1 MVSYNHRLENMKLL
15 IGTTMV
21 AWKCE
26 KNEHLDWL
34 KNRKEIIKRFPGTK
48 FFASLET
55 DKRGIDPFLD
65 VLRALGEVNGEYW
78 TYQIND
84 HVKKVGSQN
93 RWIRMET
100 GRNLIREF
108 AQRETWLQD
117 ASEQHLPPVITYD
130 AIVFI
135 DSDIEL
141 TVQMLEAMA
150 SAEENIVSLNFPYY
164 GGPSVAGMMIKAPL
178 YFDLPFYH
186 NSYEKINDDFKFQK
200 EAENKFEKVKILD
213 NIVVETL
220 NAKTPVESRQ
230 IPDRML

>member
-1 MVSYNHRLENMKLL
+1 MVS
-15 IGTTMV
+15 
-21 AWKCE
+21 WKCE

-34 KNRKEIIKRFPGTK
+34 KNREQIIDKFPDSK
-48 FFASLET
+48 FFAALEVDT
-55 DKRGIDPFLD
+55 RGLDPFMD

-84 HVKKVGSQN
+84 HVKKVTSQN

-108 AQRETWLQD
+108 AQRQTWQEDGSL
-117 ASEQHLPPVITYD
+117 HHMPPIVTFD
-130 AIVFI
+130 AIIYI

-141 TVQMLEAMA
+141 TTDMVNSMWKSKA
-150 SAEENIVSLNFPYY
+150 NIVSLNFPDY
-164 GGPSVAGMMIKAPL
+164 GGPSVAGMMIKSPL

-186 NSYEKINDDFKFQK
+186 NSYEKINDDFKFQN
-200 EAENKFEKVKILD
+200 EAEKRFEKI
-213 NIVVETL
+213 ETL
-220 NAKTPVESRQ
+220 DSIIIKTPNGRVPVEARQ

>member
-1 MVSYNHRLENMKLL
+1 MVP
-15 IGTTMV
+15 
-21 AWKCE
+21 WKCE

-34 KNRKEIIKRFPGTK
+34 KNRKQIIDKFPNSK
-48 FFASLET
+48 FFAALET
-55 DKRGIDPFLD
+55 DVRGIDPFMD
-65 VLRALGEVNGEYW
+65 VLRALGEVGGEYW

-108 AQRETWLQD
+108 AQRDTWLQD
-117 ASEQHLPPVITYD
+117 ASQKNLPPVINFD
-130 AIVFI
+130 AIVYI
-135 DSDIEL
+135 DSDIEITL
-141 TVQMLEAMA
+141 DMIEAMWNA
-150 SAEENIVSLNFPYY
+150 KGNIVSLDFPHY

-200 EAENKFEKVKILD
+200 EAEKKFEKVQILD
-213 NIVVETL
+213 NIKVETL
-220 NAKTPVESRQ
+220 NSTIPVEARQ